1 MADLA
6 ALTAAVEAGNRTAA
20 AAETQAAL
28 DAGIDPKTVLDAM
41 TAAMDVVGR
50 KFQEGELYVPE
61 MLIAARAMKA
71 GTEILEPL
79 LVAAG
84 VVPEFRAVVGTVE
97 GDLHDIGKNLVG
109 MMWKGGGIEVIDLG
123 VNVAPAAFVAAAQE
137 HDAHLI
143 GVSALLTT
151 TMPNMRG
158 VVEAVRAANL
168 STKVVIGGAPITPEF
183 AEQIGADGYA
193 PDAGSA
199 VDLARGLLA
208 SSGRPRPHG
217 PTREAP
223 DGDHKQRPAGEGRR
237 GRARA
242 RGAGRGARRAAR
254 PAGAHPGVAGAQR
267 PPSRAAHGH
276 DRRDPVAR
284 AGRGC
289 PGRRRAR
296 GRVGAPV
303 HELAGDRAP
312 PDALPLEP
320 RAGRHGGRAVRRRE
334 EGHRPPGLGHPDHRG
349 HDRPGRRDPEPPLR
363 GPARQSRGRGEVP
376 GPGAQPRRRM
386 RPPSAR
392 HGPTS
397 ASTGCS
403 RSGCRA

>member
-20 AAETQAAL
+20 VAETQAAI
-28 DAGIDPKTVLDAM
+28 DAGVDPKTVLDAM

-79 LVAAG
+79 LAAAG

-199 VDLARGLLA
+199 VDLARSLLA
-208 SSGRPRPHG
+208 
-217 PTREAP
+217 
-223 DGDHKQRPAGEGRR
+223 
-237 GRARA
+237 
-242 RGAGRGARRAAR
+242 
-254 PAGAHPGVAGAQR
+254 
-267 PPSRAAHGH
+267 
-276 DRRDPVAR
+276 
-284 AGRGC
+284 
-289 PGRRRAR
+289 
-296 GRVGAPV
+296 
-303 HELAGDRAP
+303 
-312 PDALPLEP
+312 
-320 RAGRHGGRAVRRRE
+320 
-334 EGHRPPGLGHPDHRG
+334 
-349 HDRPGRRDPEPPLR
+349 
-363 GPARQSRGRGEVP
+363 
-376 GPGAQPRRRM
+376 
-386 RPPSAR
+386 
-392 HGPTS
+392 
-397 ASTGCS
+397 
-403 RSGCRA
+403 